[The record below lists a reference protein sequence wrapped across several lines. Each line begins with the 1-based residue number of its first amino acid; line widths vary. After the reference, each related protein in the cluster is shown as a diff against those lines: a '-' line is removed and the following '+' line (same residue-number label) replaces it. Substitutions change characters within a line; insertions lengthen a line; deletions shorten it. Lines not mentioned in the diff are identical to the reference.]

1 MWEHSLQDAPAQPQA
16 LLGRPSALGATRQ
29 ANSGLNGLSPEKKRE
44 MMMLWA
50 VDGPGD
56 LGPDLLFLL
65 RKHTQ
70 TATLGTT
77 SGHSAPRSPHQTC
90 LRSAGY
96 LSLDTGAY
104 FFSGQGEA
112 SGPYTRAAG
121 LKQGS
126 RADLQTVPK

>member
-1 MWEHSLQDAPAQPQA
+1 MRCTSSAP
-16 LLGRPSALGATRQ
+16 GSAGETLSFGSHTSGKQWPKWAESGEEEGDDDDVGSGWTRG
-29 ANSGLNGLSPEKKRE
+29 SWSRIIVPPE
-44 MMMLWA
+44 
-50 VDGPGD
+50 
-56 LGPDLLFLL
+56 
-65 RKHTQ
+65 KHTQ

-112 SGPYTRAAG
+112 SGAYTRAAG